1 MSQVKVL
8 NQAAIKSV
16 MELDRVIR
24 AVEVAYVGKAQQQA
38 EVWPMVFH
46 EFEPETAELDIKSG
60 NMVPEGIYGLKVVS
74 WFEKNM
80 ERGLAPLYGTVLVF
94 DSETGVPLGLLDAG
108 YLTGLRTGAAGAI
121 GAKALARPESE
132 NFLIVGAGSMCKFQ
146 IAATLTAMDH
156 IKMVRIYDGL
166 DPENGRRVS
175 AGMKQQLEE
184 EFLSQYALGSE
195 SYREFARKIDINY
208 EAVED
213 IETATRKSDIIITM
227 TPSRKPILKNAWI
240 QPGTHLS
247 CMGSDTSG
255 KQEVDEQIMS
265 RARVFVDDVAQAS
278 GVGEIETALKKGI
291 LQPEGIL
298 GEIGEVLAGQKPGR
312 LSPQDVTVFDST
324 GIALQDL
331 AVAKLAI
338 DLAEQKNLGVTV
350 EL

>member
-8 NQAAIKSV
+8 NQAAVKSV
-16 MELDRVIR
+16 MEMDRVIQ
-24 AVEVAYVGKAQQQA
+24 AVEGAYTGKAAKKA

-46 EFEPETAELDIKSG
+46 EFEPETAEIDIKSG
-60 NMVPEGIYGLKVVS
+60 NMVPEGIYGLKLVS
-74 WFEKNM
+74 WFEKNL
-80 ERGLAPLYGTVLVF
+80 ERGLPPLYGTVLVF

-121 GAKALARPESE
+121 GAKALARPQSE
-132 NFLIVGAGSMCKFQ
+132 NLLIVGAGGQCVFQ
-146 IAATLTAMDH
+146 VAAALTAMEC
-156 IKMVRIYDGL
+156 IYDGL
-166 DPENGRRVS
+166 APENARRVS
-175 AGMKQQLEE
+175 AGMKQRLEGD
-184 EFLSQYALGSE
+184 FLSRYAPDSE
-195 SYREFARKIDINY
+195 AYRRFARKIDIRY

-213 IETATRKSDIIITM
+213 IEAATRASDIIITI
-227 TPSRKPILKNAWI
+227 TPSREPILKNEWI

-255 KQEVDEQIMS
+255 KQEVDEHIMA
-265 RARVFVDDVAQAS
+265 RARIFVDDVAQAS
-278 GVGEIETALKKGI
+278 AVGEIEMALKKGVI
-291 LQPEGIL
+291 HPADIL

-338 DLAEQKNLGVTV
+338 DLAEQKHLGVTV